1 MLRLPVGRA
10 MLLPDGDPL
19 ILRPLLF
26 LRLRSSPLPWLRLLA
41 LRFFLLVLRFVV
53 GARVLLCVARSIGS

>member
-1 MLRLPVGRA
+1 
-10 MLLPDGDPL
+10 L
-19 ILRPLLF
+19 ILLRRSLPGVLLRRRALI